1 MDEAWPDRIRCLR
14 AFLAVSQVRFAAIF
28 GTSVVSMNR
37 WEMGHATPSPFH
49 STIFV
54 LLEYAVLVRPAA
66 EMVRRLENA
75 VGDPEALVCM
85 AVWLACPEGPPASLR
100 ESSPDLLPEIGPPSS
115 TPAGPPPC

>member
-1 MDEAWPDRIRCLR
+1 MARPNPLSPCVSRRQPSALRGDLWDERRLHEPLGDGAR
-14 AFLAVSQVRFAAIF
+14 
-28 GTSVVSMNR
+28 
-37 WEMGHATPSPFH
+37 TPSPFH

-100 ESSPDLLPEIGPPSS
+100 ESSPDLLPEIDPPSS